1 MAIFVQNENVKN
13 NQSFG
18 QVINKA
24 IKEYI
29 EPELKQRGF
38 ASAGIEILS
47 DETHKVYL
55 DNEVQLLI
63 EFKKKKVNL

>member
-29 EPELKQRGF
+29 EPELEQRKLTSF
-38 ASAGIEILS
+38 TSAGIEILP
-47 DETHKVYL
+47 EGTHKVYL
-55 DNEVQLLI
+55 DNEVQLLL
-63 EFKKKKVNL
+63 EFNRI